1 MQYSKKKNPSSKK
14 FIRRRNKSQENS
26 TTVMKQTAG
35 ETINP
40 SDILQ
45 IYHILGEQGR
55 IRPVIAPETVIQKL
69 KYSNTDQKM
78 M

>member
-1 MQYSKKKNPSSKK
+1 MQYSKKKKPSSKK

-55 IRPVIAPETVIQKL
+55 IQPVIAPETVIQKL